1 MVLSTDKDDY
11 VTCPLDKA
19 HRILKSRLQ
28 FHMVRCLRNHTLV
41 TKIRCPWNPLHFVE
55 RCEYLDHLTN
65 KCTDLANVMGSRIV
79 TEEHVDVASIPVGTA
94 NRMPNSNTEDWDA
107 EPFVA
112 TYDPLK
118 RINDQPILRSSI
130 GLSKAKKKQFKLQ
143 ERRRHQRLEEML
155 PIQNNTAAR
164 FVEEVNAVQPPRT
177 PYSQPIAMSATAS
190 IAKKLNSSKISE
202 NFEKGL
208 NQPETLRQ
216 PHGLSPGL
224 FYKVDK
230 KNASMG
236 DKKTTTL
243 CTSQSDTLPDDD
255 TKTCVS
261 DTGSQ
266 SPKIEAIQGAIKKST
281 KTPETHFASV
291 LSEMIEKSDDESI
304 KIKEIVLQDEAACL
318 PPEIIISPEDD
329 VEKLAEELANLET
342 MEREIKEKRAKV
354 LQIMS
359 KDSYEYDDE
368 TTKENNPGNCNQQN
382 DLNKIN
388 RKCAAGFGN
397 LLQEEN
403 LPKSGF
409 GRGVPLNLAAFE
421 NFKLNGNTEN

>member
-107 EPFVA
+107 
-112 TYDPLK
+112 
-118 RINDQPILRSSI
+118 
-130 GLSKAKKKQFKLQ
+130 LQ